1 MGAVMNAND
10 GKSLRD
16 VTGGTDLGVSPHSYG
31 NGKNVVKITFFL
43 RLPLVGSNQHQVILH
58 QLIRYM

>member
-1 MGAVMNAND
+1 MGAVINAND

-31 NGKNVVKITFFL
+31 NGKNVVKITFF
-43 RLPLVGSNQHQVILH
+43 
-58 QLIRYM
+58 